1 MRKFLTNFTQPLI
14 DELSKVLLNLED
26 VLDSDI
32 LGLILQVIYKDFQN
46 LSDLLSKGIK
56 NLNLLDFAK
65 RITED
70 VLKRQLD
77 IQVLNL

>member
-1 MRKFLTNFTQPLI
+1 LRKFLTNFTQPLI